1 VRVLTTLTGPN
12 GELWLAACTSRGEIR
27 TWDTVTGTLVTVARV
42 RGVTAL
48 ATVGLPDRRYLA
60 AGSSDGSV
68 HVWDPIDAQVQLK
81 IPLNIA
87 VTALTALGAD
97 LAVGTAQGVVVLS
110 PEWDMLA
117 SRGIQER
124 AGREGLW
131 PTPLP
136 TWDVG
141 GRRAPFEDRCA
152 GSLRGGDGHPC
163 PLRRAAATCGPRLV
177 RGPSPS

>member
-1 VRVLTTLTGPN
+1 
-12 GELWLAACTSRGEIR
+12 
-27 TWDTVTGTLVTVARV
+27 VTVARV
-42 RGVTAL
+42 RGVTAP
-48 ATVGLPDRRYLA
+48 ATVGLPDRTYLA

-124 AGREGLW
+124 AGREGAVANAL
-131 PTPLP
+131 TH
-136 TWDVG
+136 VG
-141 GRRAPFEDRCA
+141 RWRATR
-152 GSLRGGDGHPC
+152 SIRGL
-163 PLRRAAATCGPRLV
+163 LRRVPPGR
-177 RGPSPS
+177 